1 MPILRRRRAGN
12 LWRAMCWRSAGATLI
27 ELMMALAVTAIL
39 FSAAV
44 PSYQQLIARGRLR
57 SAVNELFSAI
67 DLTRSQAIGRGG
79 RVALAPLDP
88 AGAQWK
94 LGWVVFVDRDG
105 NGRPDPSE
113 EHIFTHGPV
122 AEGIDIHARLSS
134 GAPPYY
140 IAYNG
145 AGRSCAAGNSQAA
158 HWGTL
163 TLQQGA
169 ETRLIIVN
177 MLGRARI
184 CDPSQPGAC
193 AGSP

>member
-1 MPILRRRRAGN
+1 MRERL
-12 LWRAMCWRSAGATLI
+12 AGASLI
-27 ELMMALAVTAIL
+27 ELMLALTVGAVL
-39 FSAAV
+39 CGAAV
-44 PSYQQLIARGRLR
+44 PSYQQLLARSRLR

-79 RVALAPLDP
+79 RVELAPLDP

-105 NGRPDPSE
+105 NGRPDPDE

-122 AEGIDIHARLSS
+122 AEGIDIRANLSS

-163 TLQQGA
+163 SFRQGA
-169 ETRLIIVN
+169 EVRQITVN

-184 CDPSQPGAC
+184 CDPGQPGGC
-193 AGSP
+193 AGGP